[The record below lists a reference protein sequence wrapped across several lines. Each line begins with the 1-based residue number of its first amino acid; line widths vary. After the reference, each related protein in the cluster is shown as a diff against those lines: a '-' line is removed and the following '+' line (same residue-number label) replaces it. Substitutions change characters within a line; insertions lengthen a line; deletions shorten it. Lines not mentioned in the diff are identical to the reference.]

1 MKSDT
6 VGTTVSLIGDAEDE
20 QSHNLLA
27 AGLRGRPGLSRKQ
40 HTQEGTASRDTQRP
54 SCSHPRSAKATLH
67 ILHDKE
73 DVHADEGL
81 LLTPDAPPILTFEVK
96 PCRLATG
103 GSGHSRGSLGSHG
116 SHGSCGCATA
126 DTSLEERAPCS
137 PRELSVCSKDEGEA
151 LRLGGSIR
159 LPMRTGGR
167 GSFRGPGRTSE
178 LSEPSQREGSWAL
191 SPPGPSMTSGSAF
204 WGKR

>member
-6 VGTTVSLIGDAEDE
+6 VGTTVSLIGDAEDK
-20 QSHNLLA
+20 QSHNPLA

-54 SCSHPRSAKATLH
+54 SCSHTRSAKATLH

-81 LLTPDAPPILTFEVK
+81 LLTPDARPILTFEIK

-103 GSGHSRGSLGSHG
+103 GSGRSRGSLG

-126 DTSLEERAPCS
+126 DTSP
-137 PRELSVCSKDEGEA
+137 
-151 LRLGGSIR
+151 GGK
-159 LPMRTGGR
+159 
-167 GSFRGPGRTSE
+167 GPVFST
-178 LSEPSQREGSWAL
+178 
-191 SPPGPSMTSGSAF
+191 
-204 WGKR
+204 